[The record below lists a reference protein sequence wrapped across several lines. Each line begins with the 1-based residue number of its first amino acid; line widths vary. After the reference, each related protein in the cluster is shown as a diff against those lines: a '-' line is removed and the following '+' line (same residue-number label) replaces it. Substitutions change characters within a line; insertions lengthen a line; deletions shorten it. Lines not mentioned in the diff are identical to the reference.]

1 MAQANSSSRSMVLA
15 IVGALAL
22 AGGLY
27 MQFGTSAVS
36 SADQQRCEK
45 IILDTYGNSEE
56 AKNALLPKCN
66 EPGMVAMMDAKAN
79 NSSAASAA
87 QSIASANQSDIGSNA
102 LSFGLIGAGIGLLL
116 GGVGTLLRRK
126 K

>member
-1 MAQANSSSRSMVLA
+1 MAQKNSSTRSLVLTT
-15 IVGALAL
+15 VGALAL
-22 AGGLY
+22 ASGLY
-27 MQFGTSAVS
+27 LQFGTSAVS

-79 NSSAASAA
+79 NSSAANAA
-87 QSIASANQSDIGSNA
+87 QSIASANQSDVGSNA
-102 LSFGLIGAGIGLLL
+102 LNFGLIGAGIGLLL
-116 GGVGTLLRRK
+116 GGIGNLLRRK